1 MTHPRRSPSFAL
13 SAGLAL
19 ALALP
24 LTTGTL
30 MAAQGEAPA
39 AAPTAKGKE
48 LVDQN
53 CIKCHGSEVYT
64 RSDRKVTSL
73 DGLSRQVSRCETSLG
88 LTWFEEDVS
97 AVADYLNDHFYHFK

>member
-1 MTHPRRSPSFAL
+1 MTQPRRSPSFAL

-24 LTTGTL
+24 LTTGSL

-39 AAPTAKGKE
+39 AASAAKGKE
-48 LVDQN
+48 LVDEN

-88 LTWFEEDVS
+88 LTWFDEDVS
-97 AVADYLNDHFYHFK
+97 AVTDYLNHDFYHFK